1 MGAVRSVDSFVAYGS
16 MSKSILNRLVECDF
30 TWQVWE
36 IIQTYIAFHTKA
48 RVQQLKIELCN
59 TPKGS
64 TPILE
69 YLLRIKAL
77 VNASVSID
85 CFVSESEHTEVILS
99 DLSTEYVTSITI
111 RVESYSVAKIEA
123 HLLA

>member
-36 IIQTYIAFHTKA
+36 KIQTYIAFHTKA
-48 RVQQLKIELCN
+48 RVQRLKIELCN